1 MSMRKYLV
9 LLIIILIGT
18 PSRGW
23 SEDLLVIVNKDNPLN
38 TLTKQQVTDL
48 FMGRTPYFPSGEA
61 VVKLD
66 APSASAIRKDFYY
79 SLVRMSLPEI
89 NAYWARLM
97 FSGRATPPMQVPQE
111 QDIVKLV
118 ADNSNAIGYIPH
130 ALAGELND
138 DVKTIFV
145 VSQDQ

>member
-1 MSMRKYLV
+1 MLMKRYSLLLAVFV
-9 LLIIILIGT
+9 LCI
-18 PSRGW
+18 PFKGW
-23 SEDLLVIVNKDNPLN
+23 GEELLVIVNKQNPMN
-38 TLTKQQVTDL
+38 IISKEQVIDL
-48 FMGRTPYFPSGEA
+48 FMGRTPYFPSGDP

-66 APSASAIRKDFYY
+66 APSASEVRKDFYQT
-79 SLVRMSLPEI
+79 LVQMSLPEI

-118 ADNSNAIGYIPH
+118 ADNTNAIGYIPRP
-130 ALAGELND
+130 LSGELND

-145 VSQDQ
+145 ISMGQ